1 MFGKFS
7 KKKSEEQP
15 SEIKSKQKNDLFTLL
30 EESPEKNSI
39 SAKAQLNNN
48 PKVNTKPEA
57 TSNPKPEATS
67 NPKPEATSNPK
78 PEASSKTTPKPDHDS
93 NSKIPTMS
101 FSGQNIPE
109 SSINGDKSQ
118 LLLLEVEKLRD
129 KTIKPV
135 VDFNEN
141 CLFYPILSKIGQ
153 SPDDIQFLDELAA
166 DGTMIKEVFEKLM
179 ICPVHPDAFSSSVRL
194 YCPKCNSLNVEK
206 LNLYEHKRCGF
217 ITENSEYDFSDP
229 KNSTCPSC
237 KKNIVDFKKEIRI
250 PAAWHQCKDCEEK
263 FDNAIVKL
271 YCRQHEHD
279 FDINS
284 SQFVTTYSYK
294 LKDYEAPITSDDD
307 KMHEDLI
314 KLLNAFNFTTEFKAS
329 ENGQSGN
336 SHKVPIYAKNNS
348 NGETMAIFINR
359 QVEKVSQ
366 VDINAI
372 LIPILD
378 LGPKNTLLLSTTD
391 ADEGVEAMAKQY
403 GIKIISDSDLS
414 KIIHHVDE
422 FVSENYSRNGEK

>member
-7 KKKSEEQP
+7 KKKSEELK
-15 SEIKSKQKNDLFTLL
+15 SETKSKQKNDLFTLL
-30 EESPEKNSI
+30 EEAPEKNSI
-39 SAKAQLNNN
+39 SVKSQSDKDSKTA
-48 PKVNTKPEA
+48 TKPEA
-57 TSNPKPEATS
+57 THKPEATPKPKPEATPK
-67 NPKPEATSNPK
+67 PKPEATPKPK
-78 PEASSKTTPKPDHDS
+78 PEATPKPET
-93 NSKIPTMS
+93 KIENTLKS
-101 FSGQNIPE
+101 QTITDIPE
-109 SSINGDKSQ
+109 SSIKGDKSQ
-118 LLLLEVEKLRD
+118 LLLLEIEKLHD

-153 SPDDIQFLDELAA
+153 SPDDVEFLDDLAV
-166 DGTMIKEVFEKLM
+166 DGTLNKEVFEKLM

-237 KKNIVDFKKEIRI
+237 KRKIVDFKKEIRI
-250 PAAWHQCKDCEEK
+250 PAAWHQCIDCTEK

-284 SQFVTTYSYK
+284 SQFVTTYSYR
-294 LKDYEAPITSDDD
+294 LKDYDAPITSDDD
-307 KMHEDLI
+307 KMHDDLE
-314 KLLNAFNFTTEFKAS
+314 KLLNEFNFKTEFKAS
-329 ENGQSGN
+329 VKGKSGN
-336 SHKVPIYAKNNS
+336 AHKVPIYAKNNS
-348 NGETMAIFINR
+348 NGEAMAIFINR
-359 QVEKVSQ
+359 QIEKVSQ
-366 VDINAI
+366 ADINAI

-378 LGPKNTLLLSTTD
+378 LGPKNTLLLSTTE
-391 ADEGVEAMAKQY
+391 AEEGVEPMAKQY
-403 GIKIISDSDLS
+403 GIQIISDSDLS

-422 FVSENYSRNGEK
+422 FVSEKYSRNGEK